1 MLHAKQDKAL
11 KPFYASKNRTLTEAA
26 HAACKIA
33 EAEQLPITATCSDPM
48 RWHCEAI
55 LKTVPVY
62 GTRGHRSEQVPATAV
77 LHGERAC
84 GDLGEWTDLSVKAGD
99 FQRYIEWLHSIW

>member
-11 KPFYASKNRTLTEAA
+11 KPFYASKDRSLAEAA
-26 HAACKIA
+26 EAANTIA
-33 EAEQLPITATCSDPM
+33 EAEKLPIAVATSDPL
-48 RWHCEAI
+48 RWHREAI

-62 GTRGHRSEQVPATAV
+62 GSRGRAAEQVPATAV

-84 GDLGEWTDLSVKAGD
+84 GDLGEWTDLTVRAGD
-99 FQRYIEWLHSIW
+99 FQRYLEWLHSIW